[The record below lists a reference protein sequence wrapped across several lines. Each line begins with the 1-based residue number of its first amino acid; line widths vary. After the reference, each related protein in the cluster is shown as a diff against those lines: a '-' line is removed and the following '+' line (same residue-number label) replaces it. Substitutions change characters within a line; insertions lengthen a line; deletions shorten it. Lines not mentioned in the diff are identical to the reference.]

1 MLQPAR
7 TWFRTKRQKSCNE
20 PFSGVSGLSG
30 TFRPL
35 RGDEKSAFR
44 DLLLRLDPESR
55 RNRFAMTVDDSFL
68 VSYAETSFAQSPVIF
83 GYFEDGVLR
92 GTAELRT
99 LPEPHMAEAAFC
111 VEKGWRRNGVGTRL
125 MDALLNEARDL
136 QIEHIYISCL
146 AANHTMQALARK
158 FAARL
163 TYQSGDMIGLI
174 KAPKARMKDWIRNNV
189 ARTLFQPRR
198 LASAA
203 SGQQS

>member
-1 MLQPAR
+1 MLQSAKS
-7 TWFRTKRQKSCNE
+7 WFQAKRQNNGTAA
-20 PFSGVSGLSG
+20 FSALSG

-35 RGDEKSAFR
+35 RGDEKTAFR

-55 RNRFAMTVDDSFL
+55 RNRFAMTVDDSFM

-111 VEKGWRRNGVGTRL
+111 VEKGWRRHGVGTRL

-158 FAARL
+158 FSARL

-174 KAPKARMKDWIRNNV
+174 KAPKARIKDWIRTNV
-189 ARTLFQPRR
+189 ARALSQPRR
-198 LASAA
+198 LASAG

>member
-1 MLQPAR
+1 MLQSAK
-7 TWFRTKRQKSCNE
+7 TWFRTKRQNNGNVA
-20 PFSGVSGLSG
+20 FSAPSG
-30 TFRPL
+30 TIRPL
-35 RGDEKSAFR
+35 RGDEKNAFR

-55 RNRFAMTVDDSFL
+55 RNRFAMTVDDSFM

-92 GTAELRT
+92 GTAELRI
-99 LPEPHMAEAAFC
+99 LPEPYMAEAAFC
-111 VEKGWRRNGVGTRL
+111 VEKNWRRHGVGTRL
-125 MDALLNEARDL
+125 MDALLNEARAL
-136 QIEHIYISCL
+136 RIEHIYISCL

-174 KAPKARMKDWIRNNV
+174 KAPKARMKDWIRNTV
-189 ARTLFQPRR
+189 ARTLAQPRR

>member
-7 TWFRTKRQKSCNE
+7 TWFRTERQTRSNAA
-20 PFSGVSGLSG
+20 FSATSG
-30 TFRPL
+30 TIRPL
-35 RGDEKSAFR
+35 RNDEKPAFR

-55 RNRFAMTVDDSFL
+55 RNRFAMSVDDSFI
-68 VSYAETSFAQSPVIF
+68 VAYAETSFAQSPVIF

-92 GTAELRT
+92 GTAELRI

-111 VEKGWRRNGVGTRL
+111 VEKDWRRRGVGTRL

-136 QIEHIYISCL
+136 RIEHIYISCL
-146 AANHTMQALARK
+146 AANLTMQALARK

-174 KAPKARMKDWIRNNV
+174 KAPKARIKDGIRAL
-189 ARTLFQPRR
+189 ARTLFRPHRQG
-198 LASAA
+198 AA
-203 SGQQS
+203 AFGQQS

>member
-1 MLQPAR
+1 MLQSAK
-7 TWFRTKRQKSCNE
+7 TWFRTKQPKNGNAA
-20 PFSGVSGLSG
+20 FSAPSG
-30 TFRPL
+30 TIRPL
-35 RGDEKSAFR
+35 RGDEKNAFR

-55 RNRFAMTVDDSFL
+55 RNRFAMTVDDSFM

-92 GTAELRT
+92 GTAELRP

-111 VEKGWRRNGVGTRL
+111 VEKDWRRHGVGTRL

-174 KAPKARMKDWIRNNV
+174 KAPKARMKDWIRTNV
-189 ARTLFQPRR
+189 TRALSQPRR
-198 LASAA
+198 LASAV